1 MALTEEQRAKLNAK
15 AAARSAA
22 APVQDVK
29 REPVVVSTPQ
39 PVGQELNLKFS
50 LSLLRFW
57 LKGSIYVP
65 SNLRT
70 VQTKTRNTIL
80 GIIPAGKDEQ
90 SIPMSNISATMLKT
104 KYRILPLLLGFIW
117 AVLGIYSVPNSPAL
131 SAKIVSIV
139 AMIIPGILI
148 CGSGIQTRLEIQRSG
163 SSYEISVP
171 FYEKAKMIEAKKF
184 IDEAVNRTEER
195 RDVEMSAQMIV
206 DSMKR

>member
-29 REPVVVSTPQ
+29 KETVVVPARL
-39 PVGQELNLKFS
+39 VGQELNLKFS
-50 LSLLRFW
+50 LSLLMFW
-57 LKGSIYVP
+57 LKGSIYIP

-104 KYRILPLLLGFIW
+104 KFKFISLIIGAALIYAGIATIGQGNISGSLIELLIGVFIFG
-117 AVLGIYSVPNSPAL
+117 A
-131 SAKIVSIV
+131 
-139 AMIIPGILI
+139 
-148 CGSGIQTRLEIQRSG
+148 GIQTRLEIQRSG
-163 SSYEISVP
+163 STYEISVP
-171 FYEKAKMIEAKKF
+171 FYERSKMAKAKKF

-195 RDVEMSAQMIV
+195 RDVEMAAQMIV